1 MAHGPRYR
9 VHFRRRREGKTDYRS
24 RRNMLRGDMPRAVV
38 RHTLRYVTVQ
48 FIAYDE
54 KGDTILATATSKELL
69 GKDFGWKGA
78 TGNTTTAYLTGLLAG
93 KRALSKEIE
102 EAVLD
107 IGMQS
112 PAKGSSVFAALKGM
126 VDAGVEIAYDEEA
139 LPSEERIKGAHL
151 KTPPGAMFDQVKNKI
166 MEAR

>member
-24 RRNMLRGDMPRAVV
+24 RRNMLRGDLPRAVV

-48 FIAYDE
+48 FITYDE
-54 KGDTILATATSKELL
+54 KGDSIVATATSKELA
-69 GKDFGWKGA
+69 KFGWKGA
-78 TGNTTTAYLTGLLAG
+78 NGNTTAAYFAGLLAG
-93 KRALSKEIE
+93 KRALAKEVD

-107 IGMQS
+107 IGLQS

-126 VDAGVEIAYDEEA
+126 VDAGVEIAHDEEA

-151 KTPPGAMFDQVKNKI
+151 KTPPGAMFDQVKTKI